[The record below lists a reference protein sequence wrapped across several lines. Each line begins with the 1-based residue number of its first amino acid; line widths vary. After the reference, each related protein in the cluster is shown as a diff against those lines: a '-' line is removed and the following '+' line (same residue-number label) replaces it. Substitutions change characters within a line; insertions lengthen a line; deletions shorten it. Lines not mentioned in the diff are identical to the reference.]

1 MQSVLALTDTQ
12 ISTWVASFILPM
24 FRVTAVLMTMPVF
37 GTTLVPRRIRL
48 YFAFAITIVIVPGLP
63 PM

>member
-48 YFAFAITIVIVPGLP
+48 YFA
-63 PM
+63 